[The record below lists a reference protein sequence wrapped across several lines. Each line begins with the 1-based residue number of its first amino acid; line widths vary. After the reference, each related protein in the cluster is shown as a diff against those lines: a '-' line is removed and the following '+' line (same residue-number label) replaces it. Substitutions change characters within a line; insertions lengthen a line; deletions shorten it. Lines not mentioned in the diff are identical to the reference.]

1 MKQVNIH
8 QAKTN
13 FPKILEK
20 VESGEEIIIA
30 NRGVPKAVI
39 SKYQQDTS
47 TKDSPLGRYKGQIQ
61 MSDDFNDEDPEIN
74 SLFGLE

>member
-13 FPKILEK
+13 FSKILEK

-30 NRGVPKAVI
+30 NRGIPKAVI
-39 SKYQQDTS
+39 SKYQQDTL
-47 TKDSPLGRYKGQIQ
+47 TEDSPLGRYKGQIQ
-61 MSDDFNDEDPEIN
+61 ISEDFNDEDPEIN
-74 SLFGLE
+74 KLFGLE